1 MNQLYQ
7 QLGQSKTPNFQAMVS
22 KMLQNNPNLRPY
34 MDMIKGGANPR
45 EMFYNLAKQKGVDPE
60 TFLAQFR

>member
-7 QLGQSKTPNFQAMVS
+7 QLGQNKTPNFQAMVN
-22 KMLQNNPNLRPY
+22 KMLQNNPKLRPY

>member
-7 QLGQSKTPNFQAMVS
+7 QLGQNKTPNFQAMVN
-22 KMLQNNPNLRPY
+22 KMLQNNPKLRPY
-34 MDMIKGGANPR
+34 MDIIRGGANPR